1 MNKLNFLQP
10 DKNNLSTH
18 LYAGATLVSFS
29 IFIVFLNS
37 FFNKDLISFLPETIS
52 FFLPL
57 VLGFIGLHLIRI
69 DYSGLKLLDKINKN
83 INTNNFNAFL
93 SLLILFIVIK
103 ALPPLLSWFIL
114 DANIAGDSKD
124 VCTGTG
130 ACWTYI
136 KIWFNRFMY
145 GMYPN
150 AEQWRINLSFISLA
164 FLGTIGFFAT
174 EKFKKYLTLYY
185 VVIYPVIAFFFIFF
199 FISGGPIFF
208 DFSYGI
214 IAAVIS
220 IIIGFIIP
228 SKFKMYY
235 FIIVPITLY
244 ILLKYIFFYEELIE
258 LGKLEALE
266 WVETGAWGGLS
277 LTFIVSFFCLI
288 FCFPIG
294 LFLSLGRRSDF
305 PIIKY
310 ISIGMIEFWRGVP
323 LITVLF
329 MSSVMFPMFLP
340 EDMFIDKLVRVIIAI
355 SLFEAAYVAEVIRG
369 GLQALPRGQYDAA
382 KSLGMGY
389 WKMHILVILP
399 QALKLVIPGIA
410 NTFLALVKDT
420 PLIFVVGLL
429 EIVGML
435 NLAKTNP
442 DWLGFAMEGY
452 VFASVLFFIIC
463 YAMSKYSYNLEQKYK
478 TER

>member
-1 MNKLNFLQP
+1 MDKIKFLTP
-10 DKNNLSTH
+10 DKKNLQAY
-18 LYAGATLVSFS
+18 LYTGTFLFFIS
-29 IFIVFLNS
+29 IFDASLNS
-37 FFNKDLISFLPETIS
+37 FFNINITSFLPRTIS
-52 FFLPL
+52 FILPL
-57 VLGFIGLHLIRI
+57 ILGFIGLHLIRI
-69 DYSGLKLLDKINKN
+69 EYSGIKSLDLINKN
-83 INTNNFNAFL
+83 INTNSFNAFL
-93 SLLILFIVIK
+93 SLLIIFAIIK
-103 ALPPLLSWFIL
+103 SLPPLLSWFIL
-114 DANIAGDSKD
+114 DANITGDSKD
-124 VCTGTG
+124 ACSGTG

-150 AEQWRINLSFISLA
+150 EEQWRINLSFIALASLGA
-164 FLGTIGFFAT
+164 VGFFAT

-185 VVIYPVIAFFFIFF
+185 VVIYPIIAFLLIFF

-214 IAAVIS
+214 IAAVIT
-220 IIIGFIIP
+220 IIVGFFIP
-228 SKFKMYY
+228 SKYKMYY
-235 FIIVPITLY
+235 FLIVPITLY
-244 ILLKYIFFYEELIE
+244 ILLKYVLFYEVLIE
-258 LGKLEALE
+258 LGKVEALT

-294 LFLSLGRRSDF
+294 LFLSLGRRSDL

-389 WKMHILVILP
+389 WKMHIFVILP

-429 EIVGML
+429 ELVGML

-442 DWLGFAMEGY
+442 KWLGFAMEGY
-452 VFASVLFFIIC
+452 VFAAIVFWIIC
-463 YAMSKYSYNLEQKYK
+463 YAMSKYSYNLEEKYR

>member
-1 MNKLNFLQP
+1 MISKNFTT
-10 DKNNLSTH
+10 NLYLGSF
-18 LYAGATLVSFS
+18 LILVSL
-29 IFIVFLNS
+29 IDVTLNS
-37 FFNKDLISFLPETIS
+37 FFKLNFTNFLPGSIS

-57 VLGFIGLHLIRI
+57 ILGTIGLYLIRS
-69 DYSGLKLLDKINKN
+69 DYTGLKQLDILNKN
-83 INTNNFNAFL
+83 VNTSNFNAVL
-93 SLLILFIVIK
+93 TLLIIFLIIK
-103 ALPPLLSWFIL
+103 AIPPSMSWMIL
-114 DANIAGDSKD
+114 DANISGDSREA
-124 VCTGTG
+124 CTGTG

-136 KIWFNRFMY
+136 KVWFKRFMY

-150 AEQWRINLSFISLA
+150 ELHWRINAAFILVIV
-164 FLGTIGFFAT
+164 LGMAGLLAT
-174 EKFKKYLTLYY
+174 EKLKKYLALYY
-185 VVIYPVIAFFFIFF
+185 VIIYPIIAFLIIYYL
-199 FISGGPIFF
+199 ISGGAF
-208 DFSYGI
+208 G
-214 IAAVIS
+214 
-220 IIIGFIIP
+220 
-228 SKFKMYY
+228 
-235 FIIVPITLY
+235 
-244 ILLKYIFFYEELIE
+244 
-258 LGKLEALE
+258 LE

-288 FCFPIG
+288 FCFPLGMI
-294 LFLSLGRRSDF
+294 FALGRRSSL
-305 PIIKY
+305 PTVRY
-310 ISIGMIEFWRGVP
+310 ISIGYIEFWRGVP

-340 EDMFIDKLVRVIIAI
+340 EDFFMDKLVRVIIAI
-355 SLFEAAYVAEVIRG
+355 TLFEAAYCAEVIRG

-389 WKMHILVILP
+389 WKMHIFVILP

-442 DWLGFAMEGY
+442 EWLGFAMEGY
-452 VFASVLFFIIC
+452 VFASIVFFIIC